1 MSCLHLTCRAYWPNF
16 SSFSNEGCCGERC
29 LCAYTSFDVYAF
41 KLDSFWSLLSVRDN
55 TSIMLQF
62 PGNDAQLLYCITS
75 IQAKKFIFLPI
86 CWIIT
91 HCAFFFLSLW
101 KDFHNKS
108 AFGTN
113 VWCMSAELRWTMA
126 GDRDR
131 ISLIPINIL
140 FFVFGGFS

>member
-41 KLDSFWSLLSVRDN
+41 KLDSFWSLPSVRDN
-55 TSIMLQF
+55 ASIMLQF

-91 HCAFFFLSLW
+91 HCAFFFYHCGKTSIIRVRL
-101 KDFHNKS
+101 
-108 AFGTN
+108 AP
-113 VWCMSAELRWTMA
+113 MSGACLQ
-126 GDRDR
+126 G
-131 ISLIPINIL
+131 
-140 FFVFGGFS
+140 FGGQWLGIGTGFP

>member
-55 TSIMLQF
+55 ASIMLQF

-91 HCAFFFLSLW
+91 HCAFFFYHCGKTSIII
-101 KDFHNKS
+101 
-108 AFGTN
+108 
-113 VWCMSAELRWTMA
+113 WCMSAGLRWTMA